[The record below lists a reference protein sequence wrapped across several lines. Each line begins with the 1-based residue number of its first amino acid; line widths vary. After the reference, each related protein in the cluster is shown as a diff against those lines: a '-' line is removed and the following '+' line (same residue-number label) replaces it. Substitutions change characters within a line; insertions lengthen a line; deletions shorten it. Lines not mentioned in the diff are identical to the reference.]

1 MTDDQAT
8 QIKTYVKAFN
18 SAIVAGDTLD
28 LVVDTVA
35 DRVLLYLNTDT
46 LDPRIER
53 IVAQVVVS
61 SYKMAQADVAAG
73 LGADR
78 SVAQVSDNGQQVQ
91 YTIKPAQYMASMN
104 DQELFTGFSD
114 LLAPYRRLHVNHTPV
129 QGYNQ

>member
-18 SAIVAGDTLD
+18 SSIVDGDTLD

-53 IVAQVVVS
+53 IVAQAVVGA
-61 SYKMAQADVAAG
+61 YK
-73 LGADR
+73 
-78 SVAQVSDNGQQVQ
+78 QVSNDTSLDTELGIGTVIDNGQHVRFTENAKS
-91 YTIKPAQYMASMN
+91 YIAAATDS
-104 DQELFTGFSD
+104 DLLTGFKE

>member
-18 SAIVAGDTLD
+18 SSIVDGDTLD

-53 IVAQVVVS
+53 IVAQAV
-61 SYKMAQADVAAG
+61 VAAYKQNNSDAG
-73 LGADR
+73 LETNYG
-78 SVAQVSDNGQQVQ
+78 VKTVIDNGQHV
-91 YTIKPAQYMASMN
+91 TFSDSAANSLGSDIDVLSG
-104 DQELFTGFSD
+104 FTD

-129 QGYNQ
+129 QGYNL

>member
-18 SAIVAGDTLD
+18 SSIVDGDTLD

-46 LDPRIER
+46 LDSQLER
-53 IVAQVVVS
+53 IVAQAV
-61 SYKMAQADVAAG
+61 VAAYKQNNSEAG
-73 LGADR
+73 LEATQ
-78 SVAQVSDNGQQVQ
+78 SVKRVDDNGQSV
-91 YTIKPAQYMASMN
+91 TFGSADS
-104 DQELFTGFSD
+104 FTGNDTDVLSGFTD
-114 LLAPYRRLHVNHTPV
+114 LLAPYRRLHVTTDTV

>member
-18 SAIVAGDTLD
+18 PAIVAGATLD

-53 IVAQVVVS
+53 IVAQAV
-61 SYKMAQADVAAG
+61 VAAYKQNNSEAG
-73 LGADR
+73 LEATQGVKSVIDNGQHVTFSDNAIGYLGADTG
-78 SVAQVSDNGQQVQ
+78 ALGG
-91 YTIKPAQYMASMN
+91 
-104 DQELFTGFSD
+104 FTD
-114 LLAPYRRLHVNHTPV
+114 LLAPYRRLHVNQTAV
-129 QGYNQ
+129 QGYNL